1 MLKNDKGVAL
11 VEYVF
16 LISLVIIGVIGAL
29 ALFGDELLNFYQ
41 NIIDSIT
48 ELL

>member
-1 MLKNDKGVAL
+1 MLKENQGVAL

-16 LISLVIIGVIGAL
+16 LISLVVIGVIGAL

-41 NIIDSIT
+41 NIIDAIT
-48 ELL
+48 GLL

>member
-1 MLKNDKGVAL
+1 MLKENQGVAL

-16 LISLVIIGVIGAL
+16 LISLVVIGVIGAL
-29 ALFGDELLNFYQ
+29 ALFGDELVNFYQ
-41 NIIDSIT
+41 NIIDAIT